1 MYNKYVLPSGKIIT
15 GTLVWYYFICERE
28 VWLMGREITP
38 DEDFPSLEVG
48 RTVHQIYYE
57 GMLKEV
63 SFEGVKLDLIKRGE
77 RRVCEVKTSSR
88 YLEAS
93 KFQLLYYLYR
103 LKEMGVEASGEI
115 LVPKERRKVRVVL
128 DDEGERRLMNALT
141 EIRRILEL
149 EKPPEPRKTPFCR
162 RCAYKEF
169 CWV

>member
-1 MYNKYVLPSGKIIT
+1 
-15 GTLVWYYFICERE
+15 
-28 VWLMGREITP
+28 MGREITP
-38 DEDFPSLEVG
+38 DEDFSSLEVG
-48 RTVHQIYYE
+48 RAVHQIYYE